1 MTTISDPAQRRNLE
15 YERERTIA
23 RLREL
28 DRALGLPPTLPP
40 RNERRLM
47 EFERKRGGEGE
58 G

>member
-1 MTTISDPAQRRNLE
+1 MTTTSDPAQRRDLE
-15 YERERTIA
+15 YERERLIA
-23 RLREL
+23 RLREVE
-28 DRALGLPPTLPP
+28 RALGRPPTVPT